1 MIEQP
6 RQVQTS
12 SAIAKK
18 VKKRKIE
25 CPRKLET
32 KSKDKV
38 HLERRDVIGFQG
50 TMRGEG
56 QSGQKT
62 TSAGIKE
69 NKNARRTKM
78 SKSKKLSPGS
88 ARSGDAS
95 VGKGTKRKSSENK

>member
-50 TMRGEG
+50 TMRG

-62 TSAGIKE
+62 TSAGMKE
-69 NKNARRTKM
+69 NKNAKRTKM
-78 SKSKKLSPGS
+78 SKSQKLSPGS